1 MIARSLVLLNELPI
15 FFLDLQTTGS
25 KPGVAHILEMAF
37 SYPHTDTQSFLVEQP
52 EGQEVPRRIQMI
64 TGIKTSDM
72 DQALSFPEAMNKLIH
87 FSKPYCVIHFAQFER
102 PFIQAAFEALKR
114 EAPFTIICTHDISKR
129 LLPNLPTRG
138 IKGLAGYFGYDAG
151 ELKRAASHVE
161 ATKSIW
167 TQLIKTLKNDKDIS
181 SLEELN
187 NWLIETPKVKRSKY
201 EYPLPKEKRLTLPDV
216 PGIYRML
223 NFQGE
228 VLYVGKAT
236 SLKSRVNSYFRGQ
249 KNRDSRKLEMLTQ
262 VWDLDVSPCSTP
274 LEAALME
281 TDEIKRLNPR
291 YNISLKV
298 GRRQLVFFDR
308 EFESMTNVLDDEH
321 AIGPFSNAMVFES
334 MMAISQYF
342 KHRHSM
348 NDLPP
353 EDIFFEVL
361 EPQFIKDG
369 LEIFCERHNFSSET
383 LSSMRKILCVGI
395 LWARREKTLNV
406 DDVEEEEVEVTEEI
420 EISAEEAVEEIEE
433 VMTTNDL
440 ADKIERHFKRIGKA
454 YLRARKINRLLNADV
469 DYKILNQDTRH
480 IQIRDGNILGPTT
493 TCAAKNTWQDH
504 SIETYDR
511 MTVLLT
517 ELERVKTQR
526 GEYQIHYKDWHFSQ

>member
-1 MIARSLVLLNELPI
+1 MLLKDLPL

-25 KPGVAHILEMAF
+25 KPGNAHILEMAF
-37 SYPHTDTQSFLVEQP
+37 SYQYVDTQSFLVEQP
-52 EGQEVPRRIQMI
+52 AELEVPRRIQMI

-72 DQALSFPEAMNKLIH
+72 DQAVPFPEAMKRLIK
-87 FSKPYCVIHFAQFER
+87 FSKPFCVIHFAQFEK
-102 PFIQAAFEALKR
+102 PFIQAAFEAIEK
-114 EAPFTIICTHDISKR
+114 EAPFTIICTHEISKR

-161 ATKSIW
+161 ATKAIW
-167 TQLIKTLKNDKDIS
+167 TQLIKTLQTEKEITTLDD
-181 SLEELN
+181 LN

-201 EYPLPKEKRLTLPDV
+201 EYPLPKEKRLKLPDV

-262 VWDLDVSPCSTP
+262 VYDLDVSPCATP
-274 LEAALME
+274 LEAALLE

-308 EFESMTNVLDDEH
+308 NFGSISNVLDAIH
-321 AIGPFSNAMVFES
+321 VIGPFSNIMVFES
-334 MMAISQYF
+334 MIAISQYF
-342 KHRHSM
+342 KSSDHHHE
-348 NDLPP
+348 LPS
-353 EDIFFEVL
+353 ENTFFEVL
-361 EPQFIKDG
+361 DPQFIKDG
-369 LEIFCERHNFSSET
+369 LEIFCQRHNLKAET
-383 LSSMRKILCVGI
+383 LASIRKIVCIGI
-395 LWARREKTLNV
+395 LWARREKLLLLDEV
-406 DDVEEEEVEVTEEI
+406 VSDLVEEQEDENQAAEEI
-420 EISAEEAVEEIEE
+420 IEEIEE
-433 VMTTNDL
+433 VMTTEDL

-469 DYKILNQDTRH
+469 KFKIFDQEARQIL
-480 IQIRDGNILGPTT
+480 IRDGNILGPTT
-493 TCAAKNTWQDH
+493 TMAAKNTWQDH

-517 ELERVKTQR
+517 ELERVKTQQ
-526 GEYQIHYKDWHFSQ
+526 GEYHIHYKD